1 MKVGFTGTQQG
12 MTPEQLDWISNKLGY
27 LRAPDLSDEAHHGDC
42 IGADAQFHS
51 IAKDFGFLI
60 ILHPPLNP
68 EKRAFCFSDN
78 IRPEKDYLERNR
90 AIVDETD
97 ILLAAP
103 LESEEQLR
111 SGTWATVRYARK
123 QHKTV
128 LVIFPNGIVQI

>member
-1 MKVGFTGTQQG
+1 
-12 MTPEQLDWISNKLGY
+12 
-27 LRAPDLSDEAHHGDC
+27 
-42 IGADAQFHS
+42 
-51 IAKDFGFLI
+51 
-60 ILHPPLNP
+60 
-68 EKRAFCFSDN
+68 
-78 IRPEKDYLERNR
+78 LERNR